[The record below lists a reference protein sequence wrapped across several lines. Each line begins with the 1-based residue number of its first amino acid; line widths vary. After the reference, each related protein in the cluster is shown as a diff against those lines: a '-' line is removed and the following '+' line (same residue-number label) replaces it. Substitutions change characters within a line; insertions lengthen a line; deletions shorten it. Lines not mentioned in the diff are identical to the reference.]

1 MKLKTTHPLCRPQ
14 RAEEEL
20 CNMLLEILLCV
31 MWRGVEGSDDAAWLD
46 RGQVFSALT
55 KLGTANELLLPV
67 DQIKLRLESH
77 VVATLK
83 NLNTETVQAL
93 IK

>member
-1 MKLKTTHPLCRPQ
+1 
-14 RAEEEL
+14 
-20 CNMLLEILLCV
+20 MLLEILLCV

-55 KLGTANELLLPV
+55 KLATANELLLPV

-77 VVATLK
+77 IIATLK
-83 NLNTETVQAL
+83 NLNTETVQAMV
-93 IK
+93 K

>member
-1 MKLKTTHPLCRPQ
+1 
-14 RAEEEL
+14 
-20 CNMLLEILLCV
+20 MLLEILLCV

-55 KLGTANELLLPV
+55 KLATANELLLPV

-77 VVATLK
+77 VIATLK
-83 NLNTETVQAL
+83 NLNTETVQAMV
-93 IK
+93 K

>member
-1 MKLKTTHPLCRPQ
+1 MFRLPLCRPQ
-14 RAEEEL
+14 RAEDEL